1 MRVLIIESD
10 LAFAATLRQAL
21 EARGVEVETTAD
33 GKRGVELAHAKTP
46 AAVVLAVELG
56 DRLTGG
62 FTWCNKFKR
71 DEGLKSIPLLLTSSL
86 ATQQTFEQH
95 RKLKTRAD
103 DYLLKPFGPRD
114 LLERLEPYLPRPP
127 APADGDGTVDLVG
140 ELLAGL
146 DDDAHTVN
154 VAVPPAAMG
163 DGEILDV
170 DREDERPVEASDG
183 LEDVADRLDAST
195 EDGLRNGLAAA
206 TGTDLDGEQSAD
218 SGAALDADPAG
229 DAGVAHEDDDQA
241 GEGGLTLNAD
251 PSTGADSSSLDDD
264 AEDSSI
270 DVEDDFD
277 ILAADLVDELEFASA
292 GPDAALQAALSAGPA
307 SDNPWPDATPS
318 PGAGSGDGR
327 LAELETRLATL
338 AADLEASRKGAD
350 ELRTQLGAAHTE
362 LAMSKGEAIA
372 LQERLSALEAELA
385 DQKDRGDLLARRL
398 ELEESARADLRAMLT
413 SALARLDDVA

>member
-33 GKRGVELAHAKTP
+33 GKRGVELAHAKAP

-71 DEGLKSIPLLLTSSL
+71 DDGLKSIPLLLTSSL

-114 LLERLEPYLPRPP
+114 LLERLEPYLPKPP

-146 DDDAHTVN
+146 DDDAPTVN

-170 DREDERPVEASDG
+170 DPEPKDEGPLQASDG
-183 LEDVADRLDAST
+183 LEGDEIRLDA
-195 EDGLRNGLAAA
+195 GAFANGLHEGDAA
-206 TGTDLDGEQSAD
+206 TGTDLDGD
-218 SGAALDADPAG
+218 VGAAFDADPAG
-229 DAGVAHEDDDQA
+229 DAGVAVEDDPV
-241 GEGGLTLNAD
+241 GEEGITLDTA
-251 PSTGADSSSLDDD
+251 STTGAEEDAGVSDDD
-264 AEDSSI
+264 ASI

-307 SDNPWPDATPS
+307 ADNPWPDATPS

-327 LAELETRLATL
+327 SAELETRLATL
-338 AADLEASRKGAD
+338 TADLEASRKGAD
-350 ELRTQLGAAHTE
+350 ELRAQLGAAHTE

-385 DQKDRGDLLARRL
+385 DQKDRGDLLARRV
-398 ELEESARADLRAMLT
+398 ELEEAARAELRAVLT
-413 SALARLDDVA
+413 SALARLDSL

>member
-10 LAFAATLRQAL
+10 LAFASTLRQAL

-33 GKRGVELAHAKTP
+33 GKRGVELAHEKRP

-71 DEGLKSIPLLLTSSL
+71 DESLKTIPLLLTSSL
-86 ATQQTFEQH
+86 ATEQTFDQH

-114 LLERLEPYLPRPP
+114 LLDRLEPYLPRPP

-146 DDDAHTVN
+146 DDDAPTVN
-154 VAVPPAAMG
+154 GAVRPAAMG

-170 DREDERPVEASDG
+170 DPDSNDDRTLETGDG
-183 LEDVADRLDAST
+183 LDDDESVFDAAASS
-195 EDGLRNGLAAA
+195 EDGV
-206 TGTDLDGEQSAD
+206 DPDAD
-218 SGAALDADPAG
+218 PADEAGITLDADPNAEET
-229 DAGVAHEDDDQA
+229 AGVSDD
-241 GEGGLTLNAD
+241 G
-251 PSTGADSSSLDDD
+251 
-264 AEDSSI
+264 SSI

-292 GPDAALQAALSAGPA
+292 GPDAALAAALSAGPVT
-307 SDNPWPDATPS
+307 DNPWPDATPS
-318 PGAGSGDGR
+318 PGIGFGAGR

-338 AADLEASRKGAD
+338 AAELEASRKGAD
-350 ELRTQLGAAHTE
+350 ELRAQLGVAHTD

-372 LQERLSALEAELA
+372 LQERLSSLEAELA
-385 DQKDRGDLLARRL
+385 DQKDRGELLARRL
-398 ELEESARADLRAMLT
+398 ELEESARAELRAALAN
-413 SALARLDDVA
+413 ALARLDSL